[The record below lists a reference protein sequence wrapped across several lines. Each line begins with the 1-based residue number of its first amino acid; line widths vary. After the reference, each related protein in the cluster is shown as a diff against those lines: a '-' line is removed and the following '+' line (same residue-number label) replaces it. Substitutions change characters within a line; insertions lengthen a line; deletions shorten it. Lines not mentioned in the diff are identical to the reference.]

1 MLMCWMR
8 MNIKFSFGRLHWAV
22 IFISFVLTIAAWQ
35 VTTSQ
40 IEQRIEQRFDF
51 LSNQLVTQIIERM
64 KRYEDALKTG
74 VVAIQ
79 TQREKID
86 VDDWARFSAALKITP
101 MYPGINGIGVIY
113 HVKPEKKDSFIKEQR
128 ALRPDFKI
136 HPYHGAGENWPIT
149 YIEPLNGNEQAVGLD
164 IAFEQHRINAAKK
177 ARDTSRTQITGPI
190 TLVQDEKQTPGFL
203 QFVPFYSSHDITTT
217 ELKRQHFIGH
227 VYAPFIMHKLIS
239 GTLNQKDIQD
249 DNRYIKFSIYDGD
262 ELLYDELK
270 EDGVITEK
278 SPSRSKKIT
287 IEMYSR
293 SWTFNIQAAATFD
306 EEVKT
311 SQSTYVL
318 IGGIL
323 IDVLLICIF
332 IILTGRD
339 KKSLILVD
347 EMTKKAIV
355 NEEYFRHVIE
365 AAPCGM
371 IITNDKGV
379 VEEVNPYA
387 LTLFGYSK
395 EQMLGQS
402 IDILVPHRF
411 SSAHSKHRETFYKHQ
426 ENRRMGI
433 DRNVFGLKRNGDE
446 FPAEIGL
453 AHFNGE
459 GGTKI
464 LATIINMTEYVSI
477 TDELKRSNKD
487 LNEFAYVASHDLKAP
502 LRGIMQLA
510 SWIYEDVA
518 GLASDETKSHLKLLQ
533 SRTARLEK
541 LLDDL
546 LTYSR
551 VGNHLG
557 DIEKIDMN
565 ETVQMIFQ
573 LLDPPEGFVLNLPEP
588 LPVLTTLST
597 PLEVIFRNLIGNA
610 IKHHD
615 NGKGTIT
622 IKAIESGSF
631 YKFSVG
637 NDGPPIAPQHHEK
650 IFEMFKTLR
659 PRDEVEGSGMGLSI
673 IKKMLDYHGQKIT
686 ITSGKKRGVTFSF
699 TWPKDFIKEG

>member
-1 MLMCWMR
+1 MK
-8 MNIKFSFGRLHWAV
+8 MNIKLSFGRLHWAV
-22 IFISFVLTIAAWQ
+22 IFTSFVLTIAAWQ
-35 VTTSQ
+35 VSTSQ
-40 IEQRIEQRFDF
+40 IEKRIEQRFDF

-64 KRYEDALKTG
+64 KRYENALKTG
-74 VVAIQ
+74 AIAIQ
-79 TQREKID
+79 TQRQKID
-86 VDDWARFSAALKITP
+86 VDDWLRFSKALKITS

-113 HVKPEKKDSFIKEQR
+113 HIRPEEKDRFIKEQR

-136 HPYHGAGENWPIT
+136 HPYHGAVENWPIT
-149 YIEPLNGNEQAVGLD
+149 YIEPLAGNEQAVGLD

-177 ARDTSRTQITGPI
+177 ARDTSQTQITAPI
-190 TLVQDEKQTPGFL
+190 TLVQDEKKTPGFL
-203 QFVPFYSSHDITTT
+203 QFVPLYNSHDITTT

-239 GTLNQKDIQD
+239 GTFNQKDIQD
-249 DNRYIKFSIYDGD
+249 DNRHIRFSIYDGD
-262 ELLYDELK
+262 ELLYDDLK
-270 EDGVITEK
+270 ENGVTTIQ
-278 SPSRSKKIT
+278 SSSRSRKIT

-293 SWTFNIQAAATFD
+293 TWTFNIQTASIFD
-306 EEVKT
+306 EEMKT
-311 SQSTYVL
+311 NQSTYVL
-318 IGGIL
+318 IGGIV
-323 IDVLLICIF
+323 IDVLLIFIF

-339 KKSLILVD
+339 KRSLILVD
-347 EMTKKAIV
+347 EMTRRALV

-371 IITNDKGV
+371 IITNDKGLI
-379 VEEVNPYA
+379 EEVNPHA
-387 LTLFGYSK
+387 LALFGYSK

-402 IDILVPHRF
+402 IDMLVPHRF
-411 SSAHSKHRETFYKHQ
+411 SSAHSKHREGFYKHQ

-433 DRNVFGLKRNGDE
+433 DRNVSGLKSNGDE

-510 SWIYEDVA
+510 SWIYEDIEES
-518 GLASDETKSHLKLLQ
+518 ASDETKTHLKLLQ

-546 LTYSR
+546 LIYSR

-557 DIEKIDMN
+557 DIEKIDVS
-565 ETVQMIFQ
+565 ESVQMIFQ
-573 LLDPPEGFVLNLPEP
+573 LLDPPEGFVLNLPNP
-588 LPVLTTLST
+588 LPTMTTLST

-615 NGKGTIT
+615 KTEGVITIT
-622 IKAIESGSF
+622 AIEKDNF
-631 YKFSVG
+631 YEFSCE
-637 NDGPPIAPQHHEK
+637 NDGPPIAPQHHDQ

-673 IKKMLDYHGQKIT
+673 IKRMLDYHGQKIT
-686 ITSGKKRGVTFSF
+686 IVSAEERGVVFSF
-699 TWPKDFIKEG
+699 TWPKDFTRKG

>member
-1 MLMCWMR
+1 MS
-8 MNIKFSFGRLHWAV
+8 IKFSFGRLHWAV
-22 IFISFVLTIAAWQ
+22 ICISVILTIAAWQ
-35 VTTSQ
+35 LSITQ
-40 IEQRIEQRFDF
+40 IEKRVEQRFNF
-51 LSNQLVTQIIERM
+51 LSNQLVTQISERM
-64 KRYEDALKTG
+64 KRYEDALRTG

-79 TQREKID
+79 TQSNEID
-86 VDDWARFSAALKITP
+86 VEDWKRFSEALKITP

-113 HVKPEKKDSFIKEQR
+113 HVRPENLDDFVKNQKVF
-128 ALRPDFKI
+128 RPDFKI
-136 HPYHGAGENWPIT
+136 HPYHGSGENWPIT
-149 YIEPLNGNEQAVGLD
+149 YLEPLHGNEQAVGLD

-177 ARDTSRTQITGPI
+177 ARDTSQTQITGPI

-203 QFVPFYSSHDITTT
+203 QFVPFYSRHDIATT
-217 ELKRQHFIGH
+217 ELKRKHFIGH

-249 DNRYIKFSIYDGD
+249 DNRHIRFSIYDGD
-262 ELLYDELK
+262 ELLYDDLK
-270 EDGVITEK
+270 VGSDTTKK
-278 SPSRSKKIT
+278 SPTLSKKIT
-287 IEMYSR
+287 IGMYSR
-293 SWTFNIQAAATFD
+293 SWTFNIQTAPTFD
-306 EEVKT
+306 EDVKT

-318 IGGIL
+318 IGGII
-323 IDVLLICIF
+323 IDGLLIFLF

-339 KKSLILVD
+339 KRSLILVD
-347 EMTKKAIV
+347 EMTRRALV

-371 IITNDKGV
+371 IITNDKGLI
-379 VEEVNPYA
+379 EEVNPHA

-411 SSAHSKHRETFYKHQ
+411 SSAHSKHRDTFYKHQ

-433 DRNVFGLKRNGDE
+433 DRNVSGLKSNGDE

-510 SWIYEDVA
+510 SWIYEDIEES
-518 GLASDETKSHLKLLQ
+518 ASDETKTHLKLLQ

-546 LTYSR
+546 LIYSR

-557 DIEKIDMN
+557 DIEETDVN
-565 ETVQMIFQ
+565 ESVQMIFQ
-573 LLDPPEGFVLNLPEP
+573 LLDPPEGFVLNIPEP

-615 NGKGTIT
+615 NSEGIITIT
-622 IKAIESGSF
+622 ASERGSF
-631 YKFSVG
+631 YEFSVE
-637 NDGPPIAPQHHEK
+637 NDGPPIASQHHEQ

-673 IKKMLDYHGQKIT
+673 IKRMLDYHGQKIT
-686 ITSGKKRGVTFSF
+686 ITSGKERGVTFSF